1 MLLIVFS
8 INFALHHARVA
19 DTVAQADVDHRSAYL
34 IAGRRVVHH
43 FDAFDAV
50 GRQRLQ
56 QGVQLR
62 TAHVG
67 HLAVQHDGDR
77 LHAQRQCS
85 VLLHHAGQFFQGF
98 VNVIH
103 RAVFDHPRQVVLQLT
118 GRSLHDGT
126 FAGHHHLGQM
136 PVKTVHAG
144 IARQDAVGRQRT
156 RVIFFQILLSGEWQ
170 SQQQAGCRCQ

>member
-8 INFALHHARVA
+8 VDFALHHAWVA
-19 DTVAQADVDHRSAYL
+19 DTVAQANVDHRSTYL

-50 GRQRLQ
+50 GRQRFQ

-67 HLAVQHDGDR
+67 HLAVQHDGNR
-77 LHAQRQCS
+77 LHAQRQRT
-85 VLLHHAGQFFQGF
+85 VLLHHAGQFFQSF
-98 VNVIH
+98 VYVIH
-103 RAVFDHPRQVVLQLT
+103 RTVFDHPRQVVLQLT

-136 PVKTVHAG
+136 PVKAVHTG

-156 RVIFFQILLSGEWQ
+156 CVFFFQILLGGERQ